1 MTRERLLTLPRVSI
15 GQGDDTKLAG
25 TFRPDR
31 RPFLV
36 TVVANVLLAT
46 VFLVV
51 PRFREQH
58 RADEARAD
66 FAAFAACLYGGRAQ
80 PSPGL
85 GLPVGDTAHFAYQA
99 LRRGPEWPGHC
110 RDELLAI
117 APREVTF
124 LLPSASVAE
133 REVRRAVDLVRRE
146 LERFSAERAAAM
158 RVSTRP
164 LRAIGLLRA
173 ALAQMVEGSGADGG
187 VRRDALRFGRDGAL
201 PEPTRLPVDA
211 SDDAPLYVEARGD
224 GLIAFGLDAR
234 GLGVVQL
241 AAGHV
246 AVRRL
251 ARPRGVQAVVPGRA
265 TTGALRGTIPW
276 LVSLTSEARC
286 LEDPLRCA
294 RRTMGVAP
302 ISDAATASPAPLQ
315 LAAHPWGGALDDT
328 VRVLPPSVVG
338 GAPRLA
344 VLARTV
350 DAGPELRVFSLEGAQ
365 SPQPEPP
372 SPQPPV
378 VQQPLDVG
386 GEEVRAA
393 RLLPDGRAVLLV
405 TAGDALRALVFDAE
419 GRVSRA
425 VGDAAGTR
433 GALLRTCVADDAVWV
448 ALGSAQQARLVRVLD
463 AAAPLVV
470 ADHVALT
477 GTDELDEARAVLRC
491 DARGALLVAPLRAG
505 GARLLAC
512 RAANDCR
519 VGVLRD
525 LPRTAALDAARDE
538 GHGVIAFSV
547 RVGHVE
553 VVEVDAR
560 GRTVGDA
567 VVPAACW
574 DDGTGLCGA
583 PRLAAR
589 NGRILLV
596 TREGTDVRALET
608 LDGGASWGAL
618 RGLR

>member
-1 MTRERLLTLPRVSI
+1 MTREWLLTLPRVSI

-36 TVVANVLLAT
+36 MVVANVLLAT
-46 VFLVV
+46 VFLAV

-66 FAAFAACLYGGRAQ
+66 FAAFAACLYGGQAQ

-99 LRRGPEWPGHC
+99 LRRGPGWPGHC

-117 APREVTF
+117 APPEVTF
-124 LLPSASVAE
+124 LLPSAAVAE

-146 LERFSAERAAAM
+146 LERFSTERAAAT

-164 LRAIGLLRA
+164 LRAVGLLRA

-224 GLIAFGLDAR
+224 GLLAFGLDAR

-251 ARPRGVQAVVPGRA
+251 ARPRGVQAVVPGQSA
-265 TTGALRGTIPW
+265 AGALRGTIPW

-294 RRTMGVAP
+294 HRTMGVAP

-328 VRVLPPSVVG
+328 VRVLSPTVAG

-344 VLARTV
+344 VLARTG
-350 DAGPELRVFSLEGAQ
+350 DAGPELRVFSLDGAQ
-365 SPQPEPP
+365 SPRPP
-372 SPQPPV
+372 T

-425 VGDAAGTR
+425 VGDVAGTR
-433 GALLRTCVADDAVWV
+433 GAHLRTCVADDAVWV

-463 AAAPLVV
+463 ETAPLVV
-470 ADHVALT
+470 ADHLALT

-519 VGVLRD
+519 VGALRD
-525 LPRTAALDAARDE
+525 LPRTAALDAARED
-538 GHGVIAFSV
+538 GHGVIALSV

-560 GRTVGDA
+560 GRTVGEG

-596 TREGTDVRALET
+596 TREGTDLRALET